1 MRDFTL
7 PLSIT
12 LAVTLVSGLV
22 VLLTRLRL
30 RRTHPGSTLRL
41 HTWLGTAGFVL
52 WAAFLIA
59 PPDSD
64 WTSLVG
70 VLGLGCWW
78 VVAIAGLF
86 LLARW
91 KPSQRGKRAAALST
105 SADSWSTTP
114 WLSLAGHCSVFAIVA
129 WFTFAYVTSKV

>member
-12 LAVTLVSGLV
+12 LALSLLAGLV

-30 RRTHPGSTLRL
+30 RRTHPGLTLRL
-41 HTWLGTAGFVL
+41 HTWLGGIGFVL
-52 WAAFLIA
+52 WLIFLVA
-59 PPDSD
+59 SSDSD

-70 VLGLGCWW
+70 VIGLGCWW
-78 VVAIAGLF
+78 VVAITGLF

-91 KPSQRGKRAAALST
+91 KPSARGKRAAALST

-114 WLSLAGHCSVFAIVA
+114 WLSIAAHLSLFIVVG
-129 WFTFAYVTSKV
+129 WFTFAYVTSKI

>member
-12 LAVTLVSGLV
+12 LALSLLAGLV

-30 RRTHPGSTLRL
+30 GRTHPGLPLRL
-41 HTWLGTAGFVL
+41 HTWLGTLGFVL
-52 WAAFLIA
+52 WMVFLLVS
-59 PPDSD
+59 SD
-64 WTSLVG
+64 ADWALLVG

-91 KPSQRGKRAAALST
+91 KPSARGKRAAALST
-105 SADSWSTTP
+105 SADSWSSTP
-114 WLSLAGHCSVFAIVA
+114 WLSLLAHLSVFATVA
-129 WFTFAYVTSKV
+129 WFTFAYVTSRV